1 MIFHNYFSHI
11 RTLPRI
17 RLPRWHFIDFPHAFL
32 IVFRIQC
39 GEWVESMFEC
49 MRVSKET
56 IKNFS
61 NKKYCRNCY
70 ADMILKFLTAKLQ
83 IEVYHCKPNI
93 CIPIFITVFIIG
105 NLVILNL
112 FLALLLNSFSGD
124 VLQQTEVSN
133 DSFE

>member
-1 MIFHNYFSHI
+1 MLFHNYFPFI

-56 IKNFS
+56 M
-61 NKKYCRNCY
+61 KKLLKL
-70 ADMILKFLTAKLQ
+70 AKISKFLSDKLFF
-83 IEVYHCKPNI
+83 IINIAIYRYKPNI

-124 VLQQTEVSN
+124 VLQQTEVSR